1 MPRFTGQNK
10 KKTNPRYFLNESLER
25 EDIIEDIREFSK
37 DVTGS
42 RNTYGDMEKLAV
54 MDMQELEQYFKS
66 LINQGSSM
74 SSNRETNSIVSSI
87 MQDDPER

>member
-66 LINQGSSM
+66 LINQGPSAT
-74 SSNRETNSIVSSI
+74 NRETNSIVSSI